1 MRLLCLRLVM
11 PLLGDSEPLRLLKLL
26 LGDAERLL
34 RWPMLLL
41 GDTEPLLR
49 RRRVKVDADDRVA
62 AAKNA
67 LKGLPV
73 LKGDIC

>member
-1 MRLLCLRLVM
+1 
-11 PLLGDSEPLRLLKLL
+11 
-26 LGDAERLL
+26 
-34 RWPMLLL
+34 MLLL

-49 RRRVKVDADDRVA
+49 RRRIKVDADDRVA

-73 LKGDIC
+73 LEGDIC